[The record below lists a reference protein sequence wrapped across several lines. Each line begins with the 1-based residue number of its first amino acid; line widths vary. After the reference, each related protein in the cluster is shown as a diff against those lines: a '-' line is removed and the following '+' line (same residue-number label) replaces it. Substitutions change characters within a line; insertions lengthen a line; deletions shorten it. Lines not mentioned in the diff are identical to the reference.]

1 MWDVIISKSRIEAY
15 FNRVLAEEKIMLI
28 EFKCKRRKVGNIVAT
43 GEFFVII
50 VFIVAIVVVVIV
62 SEGRLNH
69 V

>member
-1 MWDVIISKSRIEAY
+1 
-15 FNRVLAEEKIMLI
+15 MLI